1 MRYLLNNNVYFSGAG
16 DGDGNAD
23 DDDGDK
29 DDDADRWA
37 PARPPP
43 PGRGQRPAAEEH
55 FELLATPAAMATTVD
70 GDAGRFKPYA
80 CDAATGMGV
89 SPGGGGGLYPN
100 ASIQQYPLIPFRN
113 VFLVTEIA
121 RRPRKT
127 TKKKTRVAKLQ
138 LLYRP
143 PRKASTQIA
152 TPTAHGRDDND
163 NAEHKEVETD
173 GK

>member
-1 MRYLLNNNVYFSGAG
+1 MGPR
-16 DGDGNAD
+16 
-23 DDDGDK
+23 
-29 DDDADRWA
+29 
-37 PARPPP
+37 PPPPPP

-127 TKKKTRVAKLQ
+127 TKKIHASPNCNCCIDRPERRPHRL
-138 LLYRP
+138 P
-143 PRKASTQIA
+143 PRL
-152 TPTAHGRDDND
+152 R
-163 NAEHKEVETD
+163 TD
-173 GK
+173 GTTTTMPNTKKWKPMVSNEATRCA